1 MTHQRLP
8 EWLKINLG
16 GGKGGG
22 HVRGIL
28 DRHGVHTVCQAA
40 ECPNRAECF
49 QRQVAT
55 FLILGE
61 ICTRGCAFCA
71 VTEGELRA
79 PDPAEP
85 GEVAAAARALQLK
98 HVVLTS
104 VTRDD
109 LPDGGAGHFAA
120 TLRALRQALP
130 DAVLEVLTPDFSGDL
145 DCVDRV
151 LDAGVDVFNHNVETV
166 PRLYHT
172 VRHGADFKR
181 SLSVLA
187 HAARREEL
195 PVKSG
200 FMLGLGEESGE
211 IMDLLSSLLEHGVR
225 WLTMGQYLR
234 PRRRNLPVVRYVTP
248 AEFDSWGEK
257 AREMGFEQVFSGPL
271 VRSSYMAEQMGKE
284 GHGA

>member
-1 MTHQRLP
+1 MTHERLP
-8 EWLKINLG
+8 EWLKVDLG

-28 DRHGVHTVCQAA
+28 ARHGVHTVCQAA

-71 VTEGELRA
+71 VTEGDLRR

-85 GEVAAAARALQLK
+85 AEVAAAASALQLK

-120 TLRALRQALP
+120 TVQALRNSLP

-145 DCVDRV
+145 ACVDQV
-151 LDAGVDVFNHNVETV
+151 LDAGVDVFNHNIETV
-166 PRLYHT
+166 PRLYNT
-172 VRHGADFKR
+172 VRRGADYQR

-187 HAARREEL
+187 HAARHTDL

-200 FMLGLGEESGE
+200 FMLGLGEESDE
-211 IMDLLSSLLEHGVR
+211 IIDLLTDLYQHGVR
-225 WLTMGQYLR
+225 WLTIGQYLR
-234 PRRRNLPVVRYVTP
+234 PRRRNLPVVRYVPP
-248 AEFDSWGEK
+248 AEFDAWGEK
-257 AREMGFEQVFSGPL
+257 AREIGFEQVFSGPL

-284 GHGA
+284 RHGA